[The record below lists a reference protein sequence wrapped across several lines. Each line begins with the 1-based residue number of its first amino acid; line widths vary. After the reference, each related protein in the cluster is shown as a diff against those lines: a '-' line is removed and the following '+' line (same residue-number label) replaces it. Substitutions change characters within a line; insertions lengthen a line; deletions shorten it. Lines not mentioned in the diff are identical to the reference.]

1 MKYIIIL
8 LTAVILAFAGCATKQ
23 SEVKTFHLL
32 HVNDNLAYKSVTHDD
47 YIIKEDC

>member
-8 LTAVILAFAGCATKQ
+8 STVIFTGCATQQFKND
-23 SEVKTFHLL
+23 SFHLL
-32 HVNDNLAYKSVTHDD
+32 HVEDNLARKSVTQDD